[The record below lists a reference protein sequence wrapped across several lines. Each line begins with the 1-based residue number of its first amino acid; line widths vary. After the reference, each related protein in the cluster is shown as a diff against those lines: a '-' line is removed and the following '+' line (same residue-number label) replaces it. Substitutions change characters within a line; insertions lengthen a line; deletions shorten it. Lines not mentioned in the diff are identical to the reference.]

1 MIFASVSNPSD
12 VLLTCSEAAFL
23 HHVTMVMVTLVTV
36 AQVAGAT
43 VGHQ

>member
-1 MIFASVSNPSD
+1 MIFAPAFNPID
-12 VLLTCSEAAFL
+12 VLLTCSEAACL